1 MALFSFLK
9 KKSSKK
15 ESTVSEVNSVPAT
28 VTAAEKSVSVS
39 IPCKKKKS
47 KDKDEYY

>member
-9 KKSSKK
+9 KKTSKK
-15 ESTVSEVNSVPAT
+15 ESPASEVNSVPVT
-28 VTAAEKSVSVS
+28 VTVAEKSVSGT
-39 IPCKKKKS
+39 IPCKKKKT